1 MSKIPNLNDQ
11 DEENLKK
18 KVEEIKEYLNGLIL
32 KYKTHTNAKITELL
46 EIILKGV
53 DLKYEFIKQLHASLK
68 KCGKGED
75 CEADK
80 KNIVRYTRR
89 IEKIPETIKK
99 REKQWDI
106 KSAVKSAVKP
116 AVKPDE
122 SDTAMWIGGRRKK
135 RRKSRRRKSKKK
147 KRRTRKYLT
156 KKQTA
161 RL

>member
-1 MSKIPNLNDQ
+1 M
-11 DEENLKK
+11 
-18 KVEEIKEYLNGLIL
+18 
-32 KYKTHTNAKITELL
+32 
-46 EIILKGV
+46 KGV

-122 SDTAMWIGGRRKK
+122 SDTAMWIGGRRKSAENHVEEKVK
-135 RRKSRRRKSKKK
+135 RK
-147 KRRTRKYLT
+147 T
-156 KKQTA
+156 
-161 RL
+161 